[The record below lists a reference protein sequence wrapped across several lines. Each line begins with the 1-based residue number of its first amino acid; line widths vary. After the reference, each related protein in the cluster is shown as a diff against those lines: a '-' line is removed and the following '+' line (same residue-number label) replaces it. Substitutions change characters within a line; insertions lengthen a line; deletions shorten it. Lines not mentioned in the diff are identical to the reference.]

1 MYSFQRTDY
10 VDPLQKDITELTFKN
25 RDLALDAYDIH
36 RELRFGLFTYEF
48 AINVTKL
55 FTELLT
61 GLKCRFKGNLHR
73 IQHRVQTIQNG
84 LQWFG

>member
-36 RELRFGLFTYEF
+36 RAVREEVFDQREILFREDMIPEVVKF
-48 AINVTKL
+48 VI
-55 FTELLT
+55 
-61 GLKCRFKGNLHR
+61 
-73 IQHRVQTIQNG
+73 
-84 LQWFG
+84 